1 MVIKMSRFIGNVIEE
16 YARDTFNLS
25 PTVYNSFYDALL
37 MNIPIEIKGIL
48 KNPIDVVGRN
58 KAGRAWITNKNHIQ
72 LVDRKGMYLFIV
84 YDYPE
89 GVYDYDIANYTDLNI
104 WYNLFIAAHRIK
116 INNGSNTKISYKKL
130 LNML

>member
-1 MVIKMSRFIGNVIEE
+1 MSRFIGNIIEE

-25 PTVYNSFYDALL
+25 PTGYNSFCDAVL
-37 MNIPIEIKGIL
+37 MNTPIEIKGIL
-48 KNPIDVVGRN
+48 KKHIDDEGGTR
-58 KAGRAWITNKNHIQ
+58 AGRVWITNKNHVR
-72 LVDRKGMYLFIV
+72 LVDSKGMYLFVV

-89 GVYDYDIANYTDLNI
+89 GIYDYDVKDYPDLNVL
-104 WYNLFIAAHRIK
+104 YNLFIAAHRIK

>member
-1 MVIKMSRFIGNVIEE
+1 MTRFIGNIIEE

-25 PTVYNSFYDALL
+25 PTAYNSFCDALL

-48 KNPIDVVGRN
+48 KNPIDNVGRN
-58 KAGRAWITNKNHIQ
+58 KAGRAWIINKNHIQ
-72 LVDRKGMYLFIV
+72 LVDSKGMYLFIV

-89 GVYDYDIANYTDLNI
+89 GVYDYDITDYTDLVI
-104 WYNLFIAAHRIK
+104 RYNFFIAAHRIK
-116 INNGSNTKISYKKL
+116 INSGSNTKISYKKL